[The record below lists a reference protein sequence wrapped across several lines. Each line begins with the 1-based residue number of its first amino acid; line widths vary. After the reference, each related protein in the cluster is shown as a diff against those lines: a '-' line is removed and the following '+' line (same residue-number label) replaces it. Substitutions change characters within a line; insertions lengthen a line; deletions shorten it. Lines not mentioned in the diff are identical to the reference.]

1 MSKLLSY
8 LVLVGFGL
16 GLNIASAQNVDSD
29 KTNAQGEAKGNAEKG
44 VSTQA
49 AKPPKDCSKLS
60 GPEKDKCIQATPAG
74 PVEMDTGDKSK
85 GKSETAK
92 ERDRMKDQSSN
103 DNAAPAQSA
112 DSLGRPNDGKKGA
125 ATGQGDPNEAVSSSK
140 IPEQSKDTVGH
151 PEQRSTTGEGKPL
164 REPGQDVNSAPAD
177 NGASASE
184 ADKQTR

>member
-1 MSKLLSY
+1 MSKLLTC
-8 LVLVGFGL
+8 LVLAGFGL

-29 KTNAQGEAKGNAEKG
+29 KTNTQDQAKGDAEKG
-44 VSTQA
+44 LSAQA
-49 AKPPKDCSKLS
+49 AKPPTDCSKLS

-74 PVEMDTGDKSK
+74 PVEMDSGDKSK

-92 ERDRMKDQSSN
+92 ERDRMKDQSST

-125 ATGQGDPNEAVSSSK
+125 ATGQGDPNGAVSSSA

-164 REPGQDVNSAPAD
+164 REPGQDVSSAPAD
-177 NGASASE
+177 TGTSASQ
-184 ADKQTR
+184 ADKQTK